1 MTDRIKLQQVLI
13 NQSPKGI
20 KSQDWQDIRGF
31 ETTANE
37 QGGIDVRIPSLS
49 IGFVFDKK
57 DRFVGIYN
65 WKE

>member
-1 MTDRIKLQQVLI
+1 MTDRLKLQQVLM
-13 NQSPKGI
+13 NQDPKGI
-20 KSQDWQDIRGF
+20 KSHGWDDTRGF
-31 ETTANE
+31 RTEANDY
-37 QGGIDVRIPSLS
+37 GGIDVCIEGLS

>member
-1 MTDRIKLQQVLI
+1 MTDRLKLQQVLI

-20 KSQDWQDIRGF
+20 KSQDWADTRGF
-31 ETTANE
+31 ETTANDD
-37 QGGIDVRIPSLS
+37 GGIDVCISSLS